1 MQTCPVFALK
11 GDIFI
16 ILDKSVNKSALCFRD
31 NISIFPGCLLSKHP
45 SKDSP
50 GKDLSITLL
59 MRQTETWKTHGEIWP
74 NNVKKATQI
83 ALKETLNYDK
93 FIITVKKYYKTFIA
107 ISAWYYTYNSF
118 QCLDWE
124 AILYMTSLKLGS
136 RILINQDQTTV
147 SLGVLQSSRTS
158 STSFLCDSSILSLPS
173 ASVLL
178 YLALYHIV
186 YSWIKGFV
194 ACGELWGSY
203 E

>member
-118 QCLDWE
+118 SAWIE
-124 AILYMTSLKLGS
+124 KLFCIWHRLNWALAS
-136 RILINQDQTTV
+136 W
-147 SLGVLQSSRTS
+147 
-158 STSFLCDSSILSLPS
+158 STKTRQLF
-173 ASVLL
+173 
-178 YLALYHIV
+178 
-186 YSWIKGFV
+186 
-194 ACGELWGSY
+194 LWGSY
-203 E
+203 KAVEQVQPAFFVTVPSCPFHLLLFSSTWLCTT